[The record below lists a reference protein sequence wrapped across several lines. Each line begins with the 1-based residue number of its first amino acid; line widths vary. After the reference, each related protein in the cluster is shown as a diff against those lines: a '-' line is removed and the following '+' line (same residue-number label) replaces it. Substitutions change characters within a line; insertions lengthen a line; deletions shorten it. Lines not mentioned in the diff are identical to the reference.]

1 MARILAVV
9 RSDGP
14 SLAQRE
20 NFMGRTT
27 LSGEVT
33 ETSQTFIPIGAGVLS
48 NHALHRSVGFE
59 GWWRRCPPFS
69 PSTGQGGKATLQTG
83 VKL

>member
-48 NHALHRSVGFE
+48 NDASSSQLWLRGVEASM
-59 GWWRRCPPFS
+59 
-69 PSTGQGGKATLQTG
+69 ATVFPLNRW
-83 VKL
+83 V